1 MSARRTFGT
10 LISAG
15 RNRISLLRLGASG
28 DFAVCGRAWRL
39 PAAHKKDWSGL
50 PTASSAARPGVGLL
64 SAGGGH
70 EAIPAIAHTQ
80 QAISRA
86 VAQFATQGLLPAA
99 DIASRLSCRRR
110 LHFAACLDTAG
121 AAPCPGLGLLG
132 CLVDI
137 GTCQDASTSA
147 RRTWPLP
154 ARVIPPRDSVSPL
167 ERSEGARPHHEAND
181 GALGNLEK
189 CSSRPGAGS
198 TPTSQPR
205 RRGWRPSGTACAGGC
220 RPSRWRRA
228 TAGRWTCRP
237 RPSTA
242 GSRRATTA

>member
-1 MSARRTFGT
+1 MALPSAELPRTAGPGYLHPVAAPLEGVSARRTFGT

-28 DFAVCGRAWRL
+28 DFAVCCRAWRL
-39 PAAHKKDWSGL
+39 PAAHKKHWSGL

-64 SAGGGH
+64 PAGGGH
-70 EAIPAIAHTQ
+70 EAIPAIAHAR

-132 CLVDI
+132 CYDLGEVT
-137 GTCQDASTSA
+137 GTGGEVFGNIVEERLGDARIRKDAQWRGLGVVPRPVALREVRLGAGCPAADPLPRALRQPQDA
-147 RRTWPLP
+147 RR
-154 ARVIPPRDSVSPL
+154 
-167 ERSEGARPHHEAND
+167 D
-181 GALGNLEK
+181 GLDD
-189 CSSRPGAGS
+189 
-198 TPTSQPR
+198 
-205 RRGWRPSGTACAGGC
+205 GG
-220 RPSRWRRA
+220 RIGLLR
-228 TAGRWTCRP
+228 
-237 RPSTA
+237 
-242 GSRRATTA
+242 